1 MRKFLLS
8 IFLVT
13 ALLLTAC
20 GDSKSDKEAVVDA
33 FDSILEADSYE
44 SSTSIELE
52 LDADFNDPTVEPFI
66 QMVNDIELK
75 ADSVYDAE
83 QALQEAVFY
92 FSGTLSPMTFTVEV
106 PFLQDLQNNVMYIET
121 DSIIDNFGLFLGLPE
136 DLKGYLVEIDLE
148 EIEDADAPST
158 EELNAHTQ
166 EIISEL
172 LNEKSDDD
180 FSRDGDV
187 YTVVFTEDDIK
198 NLIEKS
204 FELVDD
210 TVPADELQFA
220 LEGLDEVFNELD
232 INALEMQLTIDNGE
246 LKEQKFVIDVLVEE
260 GDEYLGIALTINTAY
275 ENMNGNV
282 EFTINPDDYDIL
294 SMEELEQL
302 IFELMYYGY

>member
-44 SSTSIELE
+44 SSTSIDLE

-121 DSIIDNFGLFLGLPE
+121 DSIIDNFGLLLGLPE

-246 LKEQKFVIDVLVEE
+246 LKEQNFVIDVLVEE

-275 ENMNGNV
+275 KNMNGDV

-294 SMEELEQL
+294 NMEELEQL

>member
-44 SSTSIELE
+44 SSTSIDLE

-246 LKEQKFVIDVLVEE
+246 LKEQNFVIDVLVEE

-275 ENMNGNV
+275 KNMNGDV

>member
-44 SSTSIELE
+44 SSTSFDLE

-246 LKEQKFVIDVLVEE
+246 LKEQNFVIDVLVEE

-275 ENMNGNV
+275 KNMNGDV

-294 SMEELEQL
+294 NMEELEQL

>member
-121 DSIIDNFGLFLGLPE
+121 DSIIDNFGLLLGLPE

-246 LKEQKFVIDVLVEE
+246 LKEQNFVIDVLVEE

>member
-44 SSTSIELE
+44 SSTSIDLE

-246 LKEQKFVIDVLVEE
+246 LKEQNFVIDVLVEE

>member
-44 SSTSIELE
+44 SSTSIDLE

-246 LKEQKFVIDVLVEE
+246 LKEQNFVIDVLVEE

-275 ENMNGNV
+275 KNMNGDV

-294 SMEELEQL
+294 NMEELEQL

>member
-44 SSTSIELE
+44 SSTSIDLE

-246 LKEQKFVIDVLVEE
+246 IKEQNFVIDVLVEE

>member
-246 LKEQKFVIDVLVEE
+246 LKEQNFVIDVLVEE

>member
-121 DSIIDNFGLFLGLPE
+121 DSIIDNFGLLLGLPE